1 MEIQT
6 TSEDRTWKEKLA
18 AMPRSI
24 KPRVNAMTMKA
35 NDSMRSNPS
44 KWAGIAAGAGLG
56 IGLVGRFL
64 HHRVQQNRHVP
75 AVIIIEAAC

>member
-6 TSEDRTWKEKLA
+6 TSENRTWKEKLVA
-18 AMPRSI
+18 IPRSI

-35 NDSMRSNPS
+35 NDRMRGNPG
-44 KWAGIAAGAGLG
+44 KWAGIAAGAGLA

-64 HHRVQQNRHVP
+64 QHRTRNRHVP

>member
-1 MEIQT
+1 M

-24 KPRVNAMTMKA
+24 QPRLNAMTMKA

-44 KWAGIAAGAGLG
+44 KWAGIAAGAGLA

-64 HHRVQQNRHVP
+64 HHRAHHRHAPTV
-75 AVIIIEAAC
+75 VIIEAAC